1 MARMTKIDDL
11 NGKAVLITGAS
22 SGIGAALARA
32 FAAQGAKLALHYNS
46 HEDAARALA
55 AEIAPGSPA
64 PSLDPRRPLEA
75 RRSKARGE

>member
-1 MARMTKIDDL
+1 M
-11 NGKAVLITGAS
+11 LITGAS

-46 HEDAARALA
+46 HEEAARALA
-55 AEIAPGSPA
+55 AEIARGFTGARAGSRR
-64 PSLDPRRPLEA
+64 SLKA